1 MAYDYATLGTKAQ
14 ALIDKFGRS
23 VTLTKRT
30 TSAIDG
36 VAGTITST
44 EAAST
49 AKAVFFDYSGRE
61 TGKAFAADVVITTGD
76 KKCIIAGVTPSLD
89 CKVTVGADIYRV
101 LNIKELNPGG
111 TNLYFELMLRK

>member
-1 MAYDYATLGTKAQ
+1 MAFDYAGMATKAQ

-30 TSAIDG
+30 ASAVDG

-44 EAAST
+44 EATST
-49 AKAVFFDYSGRE
+49 AKAVLFDYSGRE
-61 TGKAFAADVVITTGD
+61 TGKSFAKYVVITTGD
-76 KKCIIAGVTPSLD
+76 KKCVIAGVSPTLD
-89 CKVTVGADIYRV
+89 CKLTCGADVYRV
-101 LNIKELNPGG
+101 LNIRELNPGG